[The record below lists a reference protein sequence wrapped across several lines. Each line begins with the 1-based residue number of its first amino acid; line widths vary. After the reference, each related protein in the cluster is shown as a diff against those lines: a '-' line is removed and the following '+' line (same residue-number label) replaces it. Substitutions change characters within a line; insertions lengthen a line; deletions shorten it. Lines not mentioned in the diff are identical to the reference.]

1 MGRKSST
8 QLPRSGAGAGVQ
20 WFTNSRL
27 TGHAVFPGMK
37 CYEADMATLSE
48 PWGRDVELGRLHA
61 LAEAARQGRGRA
73 VWLVGEAGTG
83 KSRLKAALAEALAG
97 SEFEVWEVSG
107 AALPGTPVGPFL
119 ELLAPP
125 GKQAPDGVRQ
135 LSSAEAEVVAAF
147 LAGHERQGI
156 PASVEA
162 DRSFLF
168 DALSKWLVPRG
179 GRPRLLVLEDWQ
191 EADRVSHRLVEHVV
205 ARLPHASTLLL
216 VLQRPGGPGPV
227 PAGAEVLTLAPLSS
241 AQSAPEA
248 LTPER
253 RAVLQAVALLGPG
266 FPRAALT
273 AVLGTEAPP
282 AWLEAEGWLRPV
294 AGERFLRGGAFPGE
308 EAQGLHLQAARA
320 YETLPPQELR
330 RFCAQAAR
338 HWLGA
343 GDLERALPHLVRVAE
358 WHAAACDPLGALA
371 VYRTTLDRTVD
382 LSPVAAAR
390 WWPVLWERIGDM
402 HRFCGDRAEAEQA
415 FRMACELLTATQAP
429 AEWAR
434 CLHKL
439 AAAVLALGRYHEA
452 VALCDEGLQVSGP
465 GALLQASALDALA
478 ALALCY
484 LGRFDAAQ
492 ERTRAARVRL
502 RQVPQQEGPAR
513 AGVEAALHR
522 AAGNA
527 LMGLGQPSRAAAEY
541 EAGMRRSE
549 SIGDTW
555 EHSIAL
561 FNLGDAHARAG
572 DRERAVHFFQ
582 LALDLQARIGDRF
595 GRAYTHHGLAQL
607 HTRAGAPEFALE
619 DARRGLV
626 LAAELGDRKLKSL
639 LHCALGRAHHR
650 LGERGEAARQLQLA
664 AQEAAAVG
672 ARPELLQAEAAFKE
686 FHERR

>member
-1 MGRKSST
+1 MLR
-8 QLPRSGAGAGVQ
+8 V
-20 WFTNSRL
+20 
-27 TGHAVFPGMK
+27 
-37 CYEADMATLSE
+37 DMPIRSE
-48 PWGRDVELGRLHA
+48 PWERDVEPDRLRA
-61 LAEAARQGRGRA
+61 LADSARQGRGRA
-73 VWLVGEAGTG
+73 VWLVGEAGSG
-83 KSRLKAALAEALAG
+83 KSRLKAALAEVLAG
-97 SEFEVWEVSG
+97 SEVEVWEASG
-107 AALPGTPVGPFL
+107 AALPGTPAGPFL
-119 ELLAPP
+119 DLLASSGGPP
-125 GKQAPDGVRQ
+125 LSGARH
-135 LSSAEAEVVAAF
+135 LSSAEAEV
-147 LAGHERQGI
+147 LARFQEGLQRQGL

-168 DALSKWLVPRG
+168 NALGKWLVPRG
-179 GRPRLLVLEDWQ
+179 GPARLLILEDWQ
-191 EADRVSHRLVEHVV
+191 DADRVSHGLVEHLV
-205 ARLPHASTLLL
+205 ARLPQASTLLL

-227 PAGAEVLTLAPLSS
+227 PAGAEVLTLAPP
-241 AQSAPEA
+241 PEA
-248 LTPER
+248 LSAPDSLQALAPGKRE
-253 RAVLQAVALLGPG
+253 VLQSLALLGPR
-266 FPRAALT
+266 FPRAVLT
-273 AVLGTEAPP
+273 AVLGSPEPL

-294 AGERFLRGGAFPGE
+294 PGERSARGAAFPE
-308 EAQGLHLQAARA
+308 FALPTSAEARGLHLQAARA
-320 YETLPPQELR
+320 YETLPPPALR
-330 RFCAQAAR
+330 RACAQVAR

-343 GDLERALPHLVRVAE
+343 GELERALPHLVTVAE

-371 VYRTTLDRTVD
+371 VYRSALERTVD
-382 LSPVAAAR
+382 LSPAAAAR

-402 HRFCGDRAEAEQA
+402 HRFCGDKAEAEQA
-415 FRMACELLTATQAP
+415 FRMACELLTPTQAP
-429 AEWAR
+429 SEQAW

-439 AAAVLALGRYHEA
+439 ASAVLAQGRFDEA
-452 VALCDEGLQVSGP
+452 VRLCDEGL
-465 GALLQASALDALA
+465 GAAGRAAPLQASGLDALA

-492 ERTRAARVRL
+492 ARTRAARVRL
-502 RQVPQQEGPAR
+502 HQVPVEEGGPVRTA
-513 AGVEAALHR
+513 VEAALHR

-527 LMGLGQPSRAAAEY
+527 LMGLGQAAKAAAEY
-541 EAGMRRSE
+541 EAGMRRTE
-549 SIGDTW
+549 RIGDSW

-664 AQEAAAVG
+664 TQEAAAVG
-672 ARPELLQAEAAFKE
+672 ARPELLQAEAAFRE